1 MQIDTTK
8 QEISNDE
15 KGIVGEASLNAS
27 SGEDKIKET
36 RDCLLQTYD
45 AGSES

>member
-8 QEISNDE
+8 QEISYDE
-15 KGIVGEASLNAS
+15 KGIVGEAFLNAS